1 MRPAGPLPVPLLQP
15 SLISQ
20 PFPVNGEKRSNLAIL
35 QPTAKRQRTL
45 QLETSQDNLNQ
56 ALCLLREEL
65 EARAVASDAF
75 PPEISCSHSRASVTR
90 YEDEISAASKKSIC
104 CSCGKLVPDASIYHV
119 FNDAPLLLPFEG
131 ILDTCGRH
139 GDTWALCSP
148 CYVSLNRDMIPKF
161 SAKNIVNVTLCQ
173 DYPSALEGL
182 TLTEEYLFAK
192 CHPLGVVLKLRPGGR
207 SSPVNYHALRGHFIV
222 IPDPGPLLDIL
233 LSPEL
238 TLHSLI
244 KVLWLGARP
253 PVDSDLN
260 PFLAVRKAKVLVAL
274 QYLVQ
279 HNHLYLNITVNY
291 RVIDD
296 WSDDFIPPELRDNII
311 CLDEP
316 DHHEREGYTVSLG
329 MGNHENDLQ
338 AAQDS
343 ALDSRTWEPLITG
356 SVSTDIN
363 GERQHPDMCAL
374 DALFSIVT
382 NRSVPPGEVT
392 SAREN
397 VKNTRSF
404 GHRKMPVISYTIC
417 GEATLV
423 DHWTD
428 PHYFTAAFP
437 SLFPTGIGGHIDERS
452 IPVSLGAF
460 ADWALRH
467 HSRRWVSFF
476 KNN

>member
-1 MRPAGPLPVPLLQP
+1 MCPAGPLPVPPLQP

-20 PFPVNGEKRSNLAIL
+20 PSPVNGEKRSNPAIL

-45 QLETSQDNLNQ
+45 QLETSKDNLNE

-65 EARAVASDAF
+65 EARAVASDSF
-75 PPEISCSHSRASVTR
+75 PPEISCSHIRASVTR
-90 YEDEISAASKKSIC
+90 YEDEIFAASKKGIC
-104 CSCGKLVPDASIYHV
+104 CSCGKFVPDASIYHV
-119 FNDAPLLLPFEG
+119 FNDDPLLLPLEG

-139 GDTWALCSP
+139 GDTWDLCSP

-161 SAKNIVNVTLCQ
+161 SAKNLVNVTLCQ
-173 DYPSALEGL
+173 DYPSVLDGL
-182 TLTEEYLFAK
+182 TLTEEYLIAK

-222 IPDPGPLLDIL
+222 IPQDPGPLLEVL
-233 LSPEL
+233 PSSEL
-238 TLHSLI
+238 TLHSLV
-244 KVLWLGARP
+244 KVFWLGARP

-260 PFLAVRKAKVLVAL
+260 PFLVVRKSKVLAAL

-279 HNHLYLNITVNY
+279 HNHLYHGITINY
-291 RVIDD
+291 PVIDD
-296 WSDDFIPPELRDNII
+296 WGDDFIPSELRNSIV

-329 MGNHENDLQ
+329 TGNHENDLQ

-343 ALDSRTWEPLITG
+343 GLDSRSGEPLITS

-363 GERQHPDMCAL
+363 GERQDPDICAL
-374 DALFSIVT
+374 DALFSVVT
-382 NRSVPPGEVT
+382 SRSVPPVEDT

-397 VKNTRSF
+397 MRNTRSF

-467 HSRRWVSFF
+467 HSRR
-476 KNN
+476 